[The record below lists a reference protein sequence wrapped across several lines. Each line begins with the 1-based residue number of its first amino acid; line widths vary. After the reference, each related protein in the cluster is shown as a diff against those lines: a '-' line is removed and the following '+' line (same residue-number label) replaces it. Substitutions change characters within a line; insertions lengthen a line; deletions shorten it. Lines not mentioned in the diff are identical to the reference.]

1 MGILR
6 FGAIL
11 LLLMA
16 ILAALPSRGKAADE
30 NHDQAS
36 EIVLPEHL
44 TKPEVRDLISRLSD
58 DQVRELLIRQLDQL
72 AAGEADSGVT
82 ASLDGSFEQGLRDL
96 YRRLDVIWSGIL
108 EVPSVG
114 AFLIKKLTAERA
126 PSYVWVV
133 LLFLAVIFS
142 GAGIVEWLFR
152 RLFIRFS
159 QLAHGGEVRTTL
171 DRVCFAGLHMLTEL
185 LAIGV
190 FAIASIVIFL
200 AVFADH
206 EPGLTVILAVF
217 WIVIPVRVIAAVAGA
232 LLSPHDP
239 DTRLLPLDD
248 QTAQWGFRRIVAVG
262 TIIVFVRQLIGLLI
276 AYQVPEEPQLAVRA
290 ISLFAVLGFILLLI
304 WRDRNIVATM
314 ILSGDSHETVTKSP
328 AKEFL
333 ASNWHVLASF
343 YISGLFLFGWV
354 GVLVTGERYGNPVI
368 ISLCLLP
375 AVPIIDWLARIGI
388 RHFCDSSQQ
397 DQSEDPSSTETTA
410 VETPTGLD
418 AGVVEKEH
426 GPKSR
431 SGGTRQSFEPV
442 LIRNI
447 RIIVGLLVIVLL
459 AKVWGWD
466 LHNFTAESISE
477 RVADALFE
485 IVIML
490 VFVSAIWGF
499 VKTAISY
506 YAPHE
511 GIDVSQMV
519 EGDAAG
525 TGLSRAQT
533 LLPLFRKFI
542 FITLIVIVTLIILS
556 SLGVSI
562 GPLIAGAGVV
572 GLAIGFGA
580 QTLVKDIISGAFFLA
595 DDAFRLGEYIDVGIA
610 KGMVEK
616 ISVRSFRLRHHNGP
630 INTIPFGEVQ
640 KVMNYSRDWVIMK
653 LEMRV
658 PSDTDLEKLRK
669 IVKKVGQAMMDDPV
683 HGPNF
688 LQPVK
693 SQGVNRMDDDG
704 AFLIRVKFMC
714 KPGEQFV
721 LRREVFRRVQEALAE
736 NGIKFAPKRVLVDT
750 QLGST
755 DSQTVAAAL
764 AVEKSGK
771 AEPQPDAL

>member
-1 MGILR
+1 
-6 FGAIL
+6 
-11 LLLMA
+11 
-16 ILAALPSRGKAADE
+16 
-30 NHDQAS
+30 
-36 EIVLPEHL
+36 
-44 TKPEVRDLISRLSD
+44 
-58 DQVRELLIRQLDQL
+58 
-72 AAGEADSGVT
+72 
-82 ASLDGSFEQGLRDL
+82 
-96 YRRLDVIWSGIL
+96 
-108 EVPSVG
+108 
-114 AFLIKKLTAERA
+114 
-126 PSYVWVV
+126 
-133 LLFLAVIFS
+133 
-142 GAGIVEWLFR
+142 
-152 RLFIRFS
+152 
-159 QLAHGGEVRTTL
+159 
-171 DRVCFAGLHMLTEL
+171 
-185 LAIGV
+185 
-190 FAIASIVIFL
+190 
-200 AVFADH
+200 
-206 EPGLTVILAVF
+206 
-217 WIVIPVRVIAAVAGA
+217 
-232 LLSPHDP
+232 
-239 DTRLLPLDD
+239 
-248 QTAQWGFRRIVAVG
+248 VG

-276 AYQVPEEPQLAVRA
+276 AYQVPEAPQLAVRA
-290 ISLFAVLGFILLLI
+290 ISIFAMLGFILLLI
-304 WRDRNIVATM
+304 WRDRNFVASM

-328 AKEFL
+328 AKGFL
-333 ASNWHVLASF
+333 ASNWHVLASC
-343 YISGLFLFGWV
+343 YTSGLFLFGWV

-368 ISLCLLP
+368 FSLCLLP

-388 RHFCDSSQQ
+388 RHFCNSSQQ

-410 VETPTGLD
+410 VETSTGLD
-418 AGVVEKEH
+418 ADVVEKEH

-431 SGGTRQSFEPV
+431 SGGARQAFEPV

-466 LHNFTAESISE
+466 FHNFAAASMSE

-485 IVIML
+485 IVITL
-490 VFVSAIWGF
+490 VLVSAIWGF

-511 GIDVSQMV
+511 GIDVNQMV
-519 EGDAAG
+519 EGDAGG

-630 INTIPFGEVQ
+630 INTIPFSEVQ
-640 KVMNYSRDWVIMK
+640 KVMNFSRDWVMMK

-669 IVKKVGQAMMDDPV
+669 VVKKVGQAMMDDPV
-683 HGPNF
+683 LGPNF
-688 LQPVK
+688 LQPLK

-704 AFLIRVKFMC
+704 AFIIRVKFMC

-721 LRREVFRRVQEALAE
+721 LRREVFRRVQEAFAE
-736 NGIKFAPKRVLVDT
+736 SGIKFAPKRVMVDT
-750 QLGST
+750 QPGST